1 LLERILIAAVLA
13 LAALAGLQTVRLAE
27 ERTAHAETRT
37 QAAAAK
43 TAYANERTR
52 VAVAFGKSVT
62 QALTTQ
68 QELMTKAA
76 KTQENLHA
84 TLNDLSAHRDRL
96 LGELRDA
103 KDRARADAAD
113 LSGAPQAAQPAGVR
127 PDPAGGLVP
136 RRLGE
141 RDVRSAYRADAIR
154 AFAAACIRQHDDAQA
169 ALDAMK

>member
-1 LLERILIAAVLA
+1 MDVRLIAIALA
-13 LAALAGLQTVRLAE
+13 LGLAGLQTLRLAD
-27 ERTAHAETRT
+27 ERAAHQTTKT
-37 QAAAAK
+37 QAAEAK
-43 TAYANERTR
+43 AAYANERTR
-52 VAVAFGKSVT
+52 VAVEFGKSVT
-62 QALTTQ
+62 QALATQ
-68 QELMTKAA
+68 QELTRKAA

-103 KDRARADAAD
+103 KARARSDATD
-113 LSGAPQAAQPAGVR
+113 LSGAPKAAQPAGVR

-169 ALDAMK
+169 ALDAVK